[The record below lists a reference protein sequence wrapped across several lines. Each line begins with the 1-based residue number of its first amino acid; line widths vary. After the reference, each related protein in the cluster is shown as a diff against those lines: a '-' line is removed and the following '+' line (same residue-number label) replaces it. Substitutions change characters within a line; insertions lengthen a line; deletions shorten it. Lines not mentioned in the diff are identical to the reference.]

1 MAILSIPF
9 KEEVEMIIIQN
20 ISEKYSKTGDQEY
33 ALWINNKLVCFF
45 NHRALGGLAKCLE
58 DAAEAV
64 RLQDWFK
71 KGERI

>member
-1 MAILSIPF
+1 
-9 KEEVEMIIIQN
+9 MIIIQN

-45 NHRALGGLAKCLE
+45 NHNVSEGLAKCLE

-64 RLQDWFK
+64 RLK
-71 KGERI
+71 IGLKRERENEIQGRNFSR

>member
-33 ALWINNKLVCFF
+33 ALWINNKLVCCF
-45 NHRALGGLAKCLE
+45 NHNASEGLAKCLE